1 MNMIR
6 NRKDAAEKLTE
17 RLQKY
22 KGEDGIVLAIPR
34 GGVPIGAYIAKE
46 LGMPVEVILSK
57 KIGHPSNSEYAV
69 GAVSMDSVE
78 VNEKLEIS
86 PEYIEKET
94 KKIQEELKRR
104 YELFMGSHKPTD
116 LHNKLVILVDDGIA
130 TGHTLMST
138 ILMVK
143 KQSPKKLVV
152 AVPVAPPSA
161 IEEFEPK
168 VDELICLM
176 APPGFYAVGQF
187 YEDFQQVS
195 DAEVIES
202 LNGNIQW

>member
-1 MNMIR
+1 MIR
-6 NRKDAAEKLTE
+6 NRQDGAKRLTE
-17 RLQKY
+17 RLRKY
-22 KGEDGIVLAIPR
+22 QGEDGIVLAIPR

-46 LGMPVEVILSK
+46 LGFPVEVILSK
-57 KIGHPSNSEYAV
+57 KIGHPRNPEFAI

-78 VNEKLEIS
+78 VNESLAV
-86 PEYIEKET
+86 PREYIEKET
-94 KKIQEELKRR
+94 QKIQEELKRR
-104 YELFMGSHKPTD
+104 YQLFMASHKPTD

-143 KQSPKKLVV
+143 KQKPKKLVV

-161 IEEFEPK
+161 IKEFEPL
-168 VDELICLM
+168 VDELICLL

-187 YEDFQQVS
+187 YEEFQQVS
-195 DAEVIES
+195 DEEVIS
-202 LNGNIQW
+202 ALKGNIVF

>member
-1 MNMIR
+1 MIR
-6 NRKDAAEKLTE
+6 NRQDAAERLTE

-46 LGMPVEVILSK
+46 LGFPVEVILSK
-57 KIGHPSNSEYAV
+57 KIGHPHNPEFAI

-78 VNEKLEIS
+78 VNESL
-86 PEYIEKET
+86 PVPHEYIEEET
-94 KKIQEELKRR
+94 RKIQEELKRR
-104 YELFMGSHKPTD
+104 YQLFMGNHKPTD

-138 ILMVK
+138 VLMVK
-143 KQSPKKLVV
+143 KQNPKKLVV
-152 AVPVAPPSA
+152 AVPVAPPAA
-161 IEEFEPK
+161 IDEFEPM

-176 APPGFYAVGQF
+176 APPGFFAVAQF
-187 YEDFQQVS
+187 YIEFQQVS
-195 DAEVIES
+195 DEEVIQA
-202 LNGNIQW
+202 LKGNIMW